1 MKYNLHI
8 TKSTEIDLIRAA
20 DYIEYNLLNPQAA
33 NDLLDKAE
41 KAICKLSEMP
51 QIHQLVEDPV
61 LKSWGIR
68 FVLVDDYMACLRSAM
83 MSSGSS
89 IPTENLISSVFP
101 TYTIILERRLES
113 RRSWSKSARL

>member
-1 MKYNLHI
+1 MKYDLHI

-20 DYIEYNLLNPQAA
+20 DYIEYNLFYPQAA

-41 KAICKLSEMP
+41 KAISKLSEMP

-68 FVLVDDYMACLRSAM
+68 FVLVDDCMAFFK
-83 MSSGSS
+83 
-89 IPTENLISSVFP
+89 INEENKTVYFVRFL
-101 TYTIILERRLES
+101 YGKRNWLEILKNEPI
-113 RRSWSKSARL
+113 KT